1 MTWPGWLGFAHY
13 CPTSKDLMPP
23 FLWDAATGQEVAA
36 LRGHTGDVNSASY
49 SPDGGRII
57 TASSDGT
64 ARVWN
69 AAT

>member
-1 MTWPGWLGFAHY
+1 
-13 CPTSKDLMPP
+13 
-23 FLWDAATGQEVAA
+23 
-36 LRGHTGDVNSASY
+36 VNSASY